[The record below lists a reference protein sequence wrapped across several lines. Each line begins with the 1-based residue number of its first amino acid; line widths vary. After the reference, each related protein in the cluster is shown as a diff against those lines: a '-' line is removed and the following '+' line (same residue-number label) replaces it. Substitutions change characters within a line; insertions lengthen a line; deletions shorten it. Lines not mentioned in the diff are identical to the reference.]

1 MKIKLLFKQFKS
13 YSIVGL
19 ISLTIDAIV
28 YVFLSDF
35 LLFSKSSSKIIS
47 FIIASINSFYLNK
60 IFTFEINVF
69 NHKEPLKFILL
80 YLISLIANSFTHD
93 FFLNIIDGIWPFL
106 IATLVSVIINFTGQK
121 LWVFKN

>member
-13 YSIVGL
+13 YSTVGL
-19 ISLTIDAIV
+19 ISLAVDAIV

-47 FIIASINSFYLNK
+47 FIIASINSFFLNK
-60 IFTFEINVF
+60 LFTFRINVF
-69 NHKEPLKFILL
+69 NYKEPLKFILL
-80 YLISLIANSFTHD
+80 YLISLIANSSAHD
-93 FFLNIIDGIWPFL
+93 FFLNIIDGLWPFL